1 VAALDLKTGNLVWRH
16 DNPAPACAEDDTG
29 CLRANSAAVTAIPGA
44 VFTGSMDGVIRALS
58 TVDGKTLWEFATARE
73 FDGVNGLPAI
83 GGSIDGPGPVVAD
96 GVLYVL
102 SGYTTNTG
110 LAGNAL
116 FAFAP
121 AASVDGVA
129 AVNAQ

>member
-1 VAALDLKTGNLVWRH
+1 ML
-16 DNPAPACAEDDTG
+16 
-29 CLRANSAAVTAIPGA
+29 
-44 VFTGSMDGVIRALS
+44 TGSLVGLIRALS
-58 TVDGKTLWEFATARE
+58 TVDGKTLWVFDTARE
-73 FDGVNGLPAI
+73 FEGVNGLPAN

-116 FAFAP
+116 FAFAT